1 MDFFYCICFFLFLP
15 WPYIVYSVKTLNS
28 HLIKVNHEDVEWH
41 MIMHALWISQ
51 STDVAVTAEQSINL
65 RPAETNSSWLQSD
78 DTLSSVDTQ

>member
-1 MDFFYCICFFLFLP
+1 MINDKINPKVFFIYYFIKYMNM
-15 WPYIVYSVKTLNS
+15 YI
-28 HLIKVNHEDVEWH
+28 NHGDVEWH